1 MPERILIA
9 VALIGL
15 GVLAYWLLLSAQRRR
30 ATSAAGHG
38 RAPSASLRGQ
48 ATNGGRPAL
57 IVFTSPTCAPCKLQ
71 QMPVVDRLMAG
82 WAERIDLRVVDV
94 TEQPDVAARCGVW
107 SLPTTIVLDAGGR
120 VSAINQGVASEQ
132 KLREQFERVS
142 GWETDKR
149 MGGPA
154 NQPAH

>member
-9 VALIGL
+9 IALIGL
-15 GVLAYWLLLSAQRRR
+15 GVLAYRLLLSAQRRR
-30 ATSAAGHG
+30 ASSATGHG
-38 RAPSASLRGQ
+38 RM
-48 ATNGGRPAL
+48 TGRPAL

-94 TEQPDVAARCGVW
+94 TEQPDVAARFGVW

-120 VSAINQGVASEQ
+120 VSAINQGTASEQ

-142 GWETDKR
+142 GWAADQR